1 MLKEKS
7 EDGSMGDAAQH
18 AANLAQDFM
27 NQSWEAM
34 DKLWSNWA
42 ALLTVVAA
50 GSAGSWKQIL
60 EQSGRVINDLR
71 HTEDFVKLL
80 GDMKTAFYTLNTHLQ
95 KVCTLSPPL
104 IRKTTILTCSQKI
117 PADQKLEDVSKEWET
132 QRDKLLTDLK
142 NVYGILSKSPIWN
155 QLMAK
160 SKAIKAQVDKTLA
173 ETKDQVQESA
183 DKLAADKNVDK
194 LKEDLKGIL
203 QLGMLLQSPTST
215 LSIT

>member
-1 MLKEKS
+1 MKDTVRVIQDERVMLKEKS
-7 EDGSMGDAAQH
+7 EDGTVGDAAQH

-104 IRKTTILTCSQKI
+104 S
-117 PADQKLEDVSKEWET
+117 
-132 QRDKLLTDLK
+132 
-142 NVYGILSKSPIWN
+142 
-155 QLMAK
+155 
-160 SKAIKAQVDKTLA
+160 
-173 ETKDQVQESA
+173 SA
-183 DKLAADKNVDK
+183 RL
-194 LKEDLKGIL
+194 
-203 QLGMLLQSPTST
+203 PF
-215 LSIT
+215 